1 MNSQSLQNIRRM
13 IQREEKA
20 RLSSKE
26 ILEKL
31 IKNVA
36 QEIRQNKLNQ
46 FNKTIEILQ
55 TSKHRQSSLVDQQ
68 IELIKKLIEEIK
80 ILSDRDLIK
89 KENSDDLIDW
99 TNLVQTRMNNEYT
112 NESCL
117 HAWQQ
122 ICLPTIYYDQ
132 NWSSQEDQLLRNLVE
147 TFGPYGNNWNLIA
160 SHFPQRSTYL
170 CANRFMFLEN
180 NRLNKLKFSNDE
192 INQLKQVIQ
201 EYRNENYIPLN
212 KVAYELGCSLS
223 SVRREWRNIDP
234 NVRRGQWNRNEDN
247 ILLESVFKQ
256 SNRQKINWN
265 LVASDVT
272 GRSKTKCFQ
281 RYLILTK
288 RTTNKP
294 FQPFDDQFVLQQHQI
309 KNDKKQKKFS
319 SISKETQT

>member
-1 MNSQSLQNIRRM
+1 
-13 IQREEKA
+13 
-20 RLSSKE
+20 
-26 ILEKL
+26 
-31 IKNVA
+31 
-36 QEIRQNKLNQ
+36 
-46 FNKTIEILQ
+46 
-55 TSKHRQSSLVDQQ
+55 
-68 IELIKKLIEEIK
+68 
-80 ILSDRDLIK
+80 
-89 KENSDDLIDW
+89 
-99 TNLVQTRMNNEYT
+99 
-112 NESCL
+112 
-117 HAWQQ
+117 
-122 ICLPTIYYDQ
+122 
-132 NWSSQEDQLLRNLVE
+132 
-147 TFGPYGNNWNLIA
+147 
-160 SHFPQRSTYL
+160 PQRSTYL

>member
-1 MNSQSLQNIRRM
+1 MQNIRRM

-46 FNKTIEILQ
+46 FNQTIEILQ

-68 IELIKKLIEEIK
+68 IELIKKLIEESK
-80 ILSDRDLIK
+80 VLSDRDLIK
-89 KENSDDLIDW
+89 KENSDELIDW
-99 TNLVQTRMNNEYT
+99 TDLIQTRMNNEYT
-112 NESCL
+112 SESCL

-122 ICLPTIYYDQ
+122 ICLPMIYYDQ
-132 NWSSQEDQLLRNLVE
+132 NWSLQEDQLLRNLVE
-147 TFGPYGNNWNLIA
+147 THGSYADSWNLIA
-160 SHFPQRSTYL
+160 SHFPQRSAYL

-180 NRLNKLKFSNDE
+180 NRLNKIKFSNDE

-201 EYRNENYIPLN
+201 KYRNKNYIPLN

-223 SVRREWRNIDP
+223 SVHREWRNVDP
-234 NVRRGQWNRNEDN
+234 NVRRGQWNRDEDN
-247 ILLESVFKQ
+247 ILLESISKQ
-256 SNRQKINWN
+256 STQRKINWN

-288 RTTNKP
+288 RTTNKS
-294 FQPFDDQFVLQQHQI
+294 FQLLDDQFVLQQHQI
-309 KNDKKQKKFS
+309 KNDKKQKKFP
-319 SISKETQT
+319 SISKETQTD